1 MQFPQTGIYTFAN
14 KSLKENLFNNQEFLW
29 LGIISFILMTLM
41 FDEGLM
47 LYGEIRCWS
56 LSKIKC
62 CRKLSVM
69 DFQGEDRCEKGFAM
83 FQ

>member
-14 KSLKENLFNNQEFLW
+14 KSLKENLFNNQEPLW

-47 LYGEIRCWS
+47 LYEEIRC
-56 LSKIKC
+56 
-62 CRKLSVM
+62 
-69 DFQGEDRCEKGFAM
+69 
-83 FQ
+83 

>member
-14 KSLKENLFNNQEFLW
+14 KSLEENLFNNQKFLW

-47 LYGEIRCWS
+47 LSEEIRC
-56 LSKIKC
+56 
-62 CRKLSVM
+62 
-69 DFQGEDRCEKGFAM
+69 
-83 FQ
+83 